1 MDIMNRTTYLNQYD
15 TYEDITLRLREGVD
29 TVYYDFIFGEGKV
42 NKDKQNNSYSFTT
55 ANPHS
60 QIDLYS
66 IASELTNKSPIAYVE
81 AGEGG
86 EFFGHFLVHR
96 SLASKDLEVFSST
109 YNKGVYLYDGTLAIW
124 VTAKHSLKQ
133 YKSHFKKVERASW
146 PKYCRKPTTVKVS
159 FPKL

>member
-1 MDIMNRTTYLNQYD
+1 MYVRKNALQELKRSRI
-15 TYEDITLRLREGVD
+15 EDDR
-29 TVYYDFIFGEGKV
+29 
-42 NKDKQNNSYSFTT
+42 SYQFTT
-55 ANPHS
+55 ASPHS

-86 EFFGHFLVHR
+86 EFFGYFLVHR

-133 YKSHFKKVERASW
+133 YKAHFKKVERASW
-146 PKYCRKPTTVKVS
+146 PEYCRKPTTVKVS